1 MLHPIMLC
9 SLAFAAVG
17 FLTPISTALAF
28 FLSVYV
34 DGVRFNYGF
43 LQYVDGLPILVLG
56 ILALSNCGAAFSVDA
71 LLRRYLGKP
80 NSSQKSEEYGWPI
93 ALILFLWTLVFFAA
107 GISKLRNGGVEWALG
122 DTLRNIISDHQY
134 SFHYEAI
141 KSSFRDF
148 SMWLVEQP
156 NLCRFLAT
164 FTILIELFA
173 PLAFFSRR
181 AAIFLIPQ
189 ILLFQLGCAVVLY
202 QNFLSLY
209 WPLYLA
215 WIPLHKIVGGKPA
228 DFVHL
233 STTTISKIP
242 SDEASE

>member
-1 MLHPIMLC
+1 
-9 SLAFAAVG
+9 
-17 FLTPISTALAF
+17 
-28 FLSVYV
+28 
-34 DGVRFNYGF
+34 
-43 LQYVDGLPILVLG
+43 
-56 ILALSNCGAAFSVDA
+56 
-71 LLRRYLGKP
+71 
-80 NSSQKSEEYGWPI
+80 
-93 ALILFLWTLVFFAA
+93 
-107 GISKLRNGGVEWALG
+107 
-122 DTLRNIISDHQY
+122 
-134 SFHYEAI
+134 
-141 KSSFRDF
+141 
-148 SMWLVEQP
+148 MWLVEQP

-189 ILLFQLGCAVVLY
+189 ILLFQLGSAVVLY